1 MVGYRLKIAVI
12 PNLSKKNADVYT
24 SKVVKKIFSLNAEVL
39 MLSDKQKFFNDRKI
53 KYYSNIGN
61 LIFNCD
67 IVITIG
73 GDGTIIHKAKHAA
86 RFSKPILGI
95 NLGKIGFV
103 AGLEPTEIDKLE
115 QLIKGKYTVEK
126 RMMLSVNVKKGE
138 TTRKFYALN
147 DVVITKGVYSG
158 LVNLNVTLNNDE
170 ITKYVADGIILA
182 TPTGST
188 AYSLSAGGPVI
199 EPSMK
204 CILLTP
210 ICQHSMFSRPV
221 IFGENSKINITA
233 KTREKDESVL
243 SIDGGRPIIISDRDL
258 VSVEAAK
265 MTVSLIKLKNQN
277 FYKVLNSKL
286 SERRI

>member
-1 MVGYRLKIAVI
+1 MKIAVI

-24 SKVVKKIFSLNAEVL
+24 SKVIKKIFSLNAEVL

-61 LIFNCD
+61 LIFNCN

-115 QLIKGKYTVEK
+115 QLIKGEYTVEK

>member
-24 SKVVKKIFSLNAEVL
+24 SKVIKKIFSLNAEVL

-243 SIDGGRPIIISDRDL
+243 SIDGGRPIIINDRDL

>member
-24 SKVVKKIFSLNAEVL
+24 SKVIKKIFSLNAEVL

-103 AGLEPTEIDKLE
+103 AGIEPTEIDKLE

>member
-24 SKVVKKIFSLNAEVL
+24 SKVIKKIFSLNAEVL

-115 QLIKGKYTVEK
+115 QLIKGEYTVEK
-126 RMMLSVNVKKGE
+126 RMMLSVNVRKGE

-243 SIDGGRPIIISDRDL
+243 SIDGGRPIIINDRDL

>member
-12 PNLSKKNADVYT
+12 PNLSKKDADVYT
-24 SKVVKKIFSLNAEVL
+24 CEVIKKIFSLNAEVL
-39 MLSDKQKFFNDRKI
+39 MLSDKKGLFNNNKI
-53 KYYSNIGN
+53 KYYSHINS

-95 NLGKIGFV
+95 NLGKVGFV
-103 AGLEPTEIDKLE
+103 AGLERTEIDRLD
-115 QLIKGKYTVEK
+115 QLINGDYTIEK
-126 RMMLSVNVKKGE
+126 RTMLSVNLKSGNRV
-138 TTRKFYALN
+138 RKFYALN
-147 DVVITKGVYSG
+147 DAVITKGVYSG
-158 LVNLNVTLNNDE
+158 LVSLNVTLNNDK
-170 ITKYVADGIILA
+170 ITEYVADGIILA

-210 ICQHSMFSRPV
+210 ICQHSMFSRPI
-221 IFGENSKINITA
+221 IFGRNSKINITA
-233 KTREKDESVL
+233 KTRKKDESVL
-243 SIDGGRPIIISDRDL
+243 SIDGGRPIIIRDKDL
-258 VSVEAAK
+258 VSVEIAK
-265 MTVSLIKLKNQN
+265 MEASLIKLKNQN